1 MGSVKPFKDIN
12 KISEEQSQDSLAT
25 MYIDHTMIVFDLGEE
40 PKSDFSI
47 NHGISK
53 NAPGGATKIS
63 FRKKEYQKVVGQ
75 LMQKIKSHHL
85 SLMRPCSP
93 RN

>member
-25 MYIDHTMIVFDLGEE
+25 MYIDHSMIVFDLGEE

-47 NHGISK
+47 N
-53 NAPGGATKIS
+53 
-63 FRKKEYQKVVGQ
+63 
-75 LMQKIKSHHL
+75 LMQAVELHCKLGEAIEALEQIILGKDE
-85 SLMRPCSP
+85 
-93 RN
+93 